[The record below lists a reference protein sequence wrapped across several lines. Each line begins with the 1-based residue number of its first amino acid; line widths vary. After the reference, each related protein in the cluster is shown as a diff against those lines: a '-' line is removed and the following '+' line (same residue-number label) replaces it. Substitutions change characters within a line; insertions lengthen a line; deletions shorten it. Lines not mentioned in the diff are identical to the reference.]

1 MRLDQLQRYMN
12 EHGIAH
18 AVALR
23 MDLKHLDWISKD
35 TDMQAEHWQ
44 KHSLSWEVPEGPFD
58 LDDWAISIADALKLE
73 EAFKI
78 YQPTLDADDVGLIMF
93 YGFRFHEDKTV
104 ASGWRV
110 VFQYTYIDPDMPLM

>member
-1 MRLDQLQRYMN
+1 MRLDQLQRYMS
-12 EHGIAH
+12 EHGIPH

-23 MDLKHLDWISKD
+23 MGLKHLDWISKD

-44 KHSLSWEVPEGPFD
+44 KYSLSWEVPEGAFD

-78 YQPTLDADDVGLIMF
+78 YEPTLDADDVGLIMI